1 MGNKFSS
8 PGMIWDFGSRCWIT
22 KGTFFFIL
30 FAHCEFDRSFNFFF
44 RVWREMKSVI
54 VELKKSKGNCK
65 LKLFRA
71 TFQVD
76 SWGTEK

>member
-8 PGMIWDFGSRCWIT
+8 PGMIGILARCWIT
-22 KGTFFFIL
+22 KGTFFLFYLIL
-30 FAHCEFDRSFNFFF
+30 RTNLIVVLIFFSDVERDEE
-44 RVWREMKSVI
+44 RV
-54 VELKKSKGNCK
+54 VELKKSKENCK

-76 SWGTEK
+76 SGTEK